1 MLALVNSV
9 HLAVFPFLDW
19 KLDFLLH
26 CLYRKTQ
33 TIQEDYVGAAV
44 FRRKSCIWIKDT
56 SQLHVQAP
64 SSSQNKHPYHV
75 FELKP
80 HNRLHMSPAH
90 SPWCKEGLYIN
101 EQQAA
106 SSCASSH
113 LCVHVFPLGSICIK
127 PPKCIHLR
135 LEISIFSF
143 FLCFILSLFQILS
156 PDLTLCPYLAYFEGF
171 GPELSRLPTPS
182 ASPDHASIDTS
193 LCWGHFERCMTVDFQ
208 GCFISTKTQQE
219 VSRGTRANWSEA
231 QSPN

>member
-1 MLALVNSV
+1 MKRFFFNSVGSQTGRDNMLALVNSV

-33 TIQEDYVGAAV
+33 TIQDYVGDAV

-127 PPKCIHLR
+127 PPKCVHLR

-143 FLCFILSLFQILS
+143 FLCLIPSLFQTLS
-156 PDLTLCPYLAYFEGF
+156 PDLTHFVLT
-171 GPELSRLPTPS
+171 LPTLKALGLNWAGS
-182 ASPDHASIDTS
+182 QHLQRLQTTLQLIHLYVEGILKDVW
-193 LCWGHFERCMTVDFQ
+193 LL
-208 GCFISTKTQQE
+208 ISKA
-219 VSRGTRANWSEA
+219 VS
-231 QSPN
+231 

>member
-156 PDLTLCPYLAYFEGF
+156 PDLTHFVLT
-171 GPELSRLPTPS
+171 LPTLK
-182 ASPDHASIDTS
+182 ALDLNWA
-193 LCWGHFERCMTVDFQ
+193 GFQ
-208 GCFISTKTQQE
+208 HLQRLQTTLQLIHLYVEGILKDVWLLISKA
-219 VSRGTRANWSEA
+219 VS
-231 QSPN
+231 